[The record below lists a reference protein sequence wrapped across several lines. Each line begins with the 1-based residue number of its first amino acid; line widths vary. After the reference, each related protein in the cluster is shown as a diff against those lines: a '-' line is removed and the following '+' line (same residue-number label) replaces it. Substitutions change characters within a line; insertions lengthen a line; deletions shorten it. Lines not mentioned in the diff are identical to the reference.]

1 MAGSEKP
8 IRIATF
14 NTGLSAKGP
23 GLLLRDILKG
33 KNPRI
38 REIVRV
44 IAEAS
49 PDAILLTNFDWD
61 LENRAL
67 TALSMRL
74 GDAGIAYPY
83 LFALRPNTGLRS
95 GVDLDGDGRTNGPG
109 DAQGFGRFTGEGGM
123 AILSRLPIRADLA
136 EDHSAFLWKD
146 LPFAEMPR
154 KGGRP
159 FPSPEA
165 HAIQRLSSTGHWVV
179 PVVLPEGRL
188 LRLMAFHATPP
199 VFDGPEDL
207 NGLRNADEIRFW
219 RHYLDGRIPG
229 AGNAGASAP
238 FVILGDANLDPADG
252 PGRHEAIRALLS
264 DPRLCDPAPA
274 SGESAALASRQ
285 GGANRAHEGD
295 PRLDTGD
302 LRDDPGPGNLRLDYL
317 LPSADLAIRA
327 SGMIWPDAAVFQ
339 DRSRHALIWVD
350 LGIGAGN
357 GVNSAPGT
365 SRDTCAFTGRKRTM
379 IPQQ

>member
-1 MAGSEKP
+1 M
-8 IRIATF
+8 
-14 NTGLSAKGP
+14 
-23 GLLLRDILKG
+23 KG
-33 KNPRI
+33 KDPRV

-67 TALSMRL
+67 SALSMRL
-74 GDAGIAYPY
+74 GDAGISYQY
-83 LFALRPNTGLRS
+83 LFAFRPNTGLRS
-95 GVDLDGDGRTNGPG
+95 GLDLDGDGRTNGPG

-146 LPFAEMPR
+146 LPFAEVPR

-165 HAIQRLSSTGHWVV
+165 REIQRLSSTGHWVV
-179 PVVLPEGRL
+179 PVVLPDGRL

-199 VFDGPEDL
+199 VFDGSEDL

-229 AGNAGASAP
+229 AGNAGASPP

-252 PGRHEAIRALLS
+252 PGRHEAIMALLS

-274 SGESAALASRQ
+274 SGESAALSRRQ
-285 GGANRAHEGD
+285 GGVNRAHKGD
-295 PRLDTGD
+295 PRHDTGD

-317 LPSADLAIRA
+317 LPSADLAIRG
-327 SGMIWPDAAVFQ
+327 SGMIWPDAAAFQ

-350 LGIGAGN
+350 LGIAAGDGASGAA
-357 GVNSAPGT
+357 GI
-365 SRDTCAFTGRKRTM
+365 SRDTCASQGAGG
-379 IPQQ
+379 Q

>member
-1 MAGSEKP
+1 
-8 IRIATF
+8 
-14 NTGLSAKGP
+14 
-23 GLLLRDILKG
+23 LLRDIQKG
-33 KNPRI
+33 KNLRI

-67 TALSMRL
+67 SALSARL
-74 GDAGIAYPY
+74 GDAAISYPY

-95 GVDLDGDGRTNGPG
+95 GLDLDGDGRTNGPG

-136 EDHSAFLWKD
+136 EDHSAYLWKD

-154 KGGRP
+154 KEGRP

-165 HAIQRLSSTGHWVV
+165 REIRRLSSTGHWVV
-179 PVVLPEGRL
+179 PVVLPDGRL

-219 RHYLDGRIPG
+219 KHYLDGRIPD
-229 AGNAGASAP
+229 AGKADAKTP
-238 FVILGDANLDPADG
+238 FVILGDANIDPVDG

-274 SGESAALASRQ
+274 SGESAALSHRQ
-285 GGANRAHEGD
+285 GGANRDHKGD

-317 LPSADLAIRA
+317 LPSAGLAILG
-327 SGMIWPDAAVFQ
+327 SGMIWPDASVFQ
-339 DRSRHALIWVD
+339 ERSRHALIWVD
-350 LGIGAGN
+350 LGIGTGDGADRAVSAFRDRCGSRTRN
-357 GVNSAPGT
+357 G
-365 SRDTCAFTGRKRTM
+365 
-379 IPQQ
+379 Q